1 MYDGINV
8 DVLHAERTAAQRDD
22 VVRRFRTGEVW
33 VLIATDIAARGLDFK
48 GVNMV
53 INYDLPSGA
62 VRRVARRRRGIFC
75 SRASAATT
83 SSSRCHLVAAASA
96 QLAEVQRQA
105 RPRLGAVSKRVH
117 VVARPGAQPRER
129 VRKC

>member
-62 VRRVARRRRGIFC
+62 ARRVARRRRA
-75 SRASAATT
+75 RARRATT
-83 SSSRCHLVAAASA
+83 PHPSR
-96 QLAEVQRQA
+96 
-105 RPRLGAVSKRVH
+105 
-117 VVARPGAQPRER
+117 
-129 VRKC
+129 

>member
-1 MYDGINV
+1 MHDVITRARAQSKARAVELYRELVYDGINV

-62 VRRVARRRRGIFC
+62 VRRVARRRRA
-75 SRASAATT
+75 RARRATT
-83 SSSRCHLVAAASA
+83 PHPSR
-96 QLAEVQRQA
+96 
-105 RPRLGAVSKRVH
+105 
-117 VVARPGAQPRER
+117 
-129 VRKC
+129 